1 MKISTNGALVVTA
14 ASSLILAPL
23 SPGIAFAETDKSKYH
38 LFNPTPGSEMREFIA
53 DRPDRT
59 ESPITVDA
67 GHFQIETDLI
77 NVTRADGRTSTVYN
91 FMNVKAGITNNSD
104 LQVVIPSLVK
114 KGDISGFGNTTLRY
128 KVNVFGNEGA
138 TAAFGIM
145 PYLTLPTQ
153 SSALGEANTEGGVIV
168 PFGFDAPNGYSIGA
182 MFQYDRLRNETDN
195 GFHSQLISSFT
206 VSHGL
211 FSGLEGYLEFYSQT
225 EAGADWVA
233 TVDGGV
239 ILPINEQLRMD
250 LGANVGVT
258 EAADDFNPFLGFS
271 ARF

>member
-1 MKISTNGALVVTA
+1 MSITKNALIA
-14 ASSLILAPL
+14 AATSSLILASL
-23 SPGIAFAETDKSKYH
+23 APGAAHSETDKSGYH
-38 LFNPTPGSEMREFIA
+38 LFNPTPASEMREFVT

-67 GHFQIETDLI
+67 GHFQIETDLV
-77 NVTRADGRTSTVYN
+77 NLTRTAGQTSIIYN
-91 FMNVKAGITNNSD
+91 FMNVKAGVTNNSD
-104 LQVVIPSLVK
+104 LQFIIPSLVQR
-114 KGDISGFGNTTLRY
+114 GDVSGFGNTTIRY
-128 KVNVFGNEGA
+128 KVNVFGNDGGP
-138 TAAFGIM
+138 AAIGIM
-145 PYLTLPTQ
+145 PYITLPTQ
-153 SSALGEANTEGGVIV
+153 SSAFGEARAEGGVFV

-182 MFQYDRLRNETDN
+182 MFQYDRLRNDTDN

-206 VSHGL
+206 VSRGL
-211 FSGLEGYLEFYSQT
+211 LWSLEGYLEFFSQA

-239 ILPINEQLRMD
+239 ILPINEQLRLD

-258 EAADDFNPFLGFS
+258 EAADDFNPFLGLS